1 LPFYKNKMPIGL
13 SIVSTETKFFIKRN
27 IK

>member
-1 LPFYKNKMPIGL
+1 LPFYKNKMPIVP
-13 SIVSTETKFFIKRN
+13 SIVSAETKFFIKRN